1 MIFTNSRSIEYPKGR
16 ELTLLNTRFM
26 NRPTQRQPVTIV
38 RPKTHL
44 DNNRNPP
51 KKEGKKIKWGEPF
64 WNLFHVLS
72 EKIIED
78 SEFLFKKSQ
87 FLNIVVIICR
97 NLPCPDCAFHA
108 TNYLSNIDLN
118 KITTKAQLKQLFYD
132 FHNEVNARKGI
143 EIYPRDQL
151 ESKYS
156 KGITV
161 NIVKEFMKH
170 FENKHKSIYMMS
182 NDFNRAGI
190 AVELKQWFNNNMG
203 FFMS

>member
-1 MIFTNSRSIEYPKGR
+1 MIFTNSRSIEYPKSK
-16 ELTLLNTRFM
+16 ELSLMNTRYIV
-26 NRPTQRQPVTIV
+26 RHQQRQPVNIV
-38 RPKTHL
+38 RPKTYL
-44 DNNRNPP
+44 ENNGPSQ

-72 EKIIED
+72 EKIIDD
-78 SEFLFKKSQ
+78 SQFLFKKTQ

-118 KITTKAQLKQLFYD
+118 SITTKAQLKQLFYD
-132 FHNEVNARKGI
+132 FHNEVNARKGF
-143 EIYPRDQL
+143 EMYPRDQL

-156 KGITV
+156 KGITI
-161 NIVKEFMKH
+161 NIIQEFMKH

-182 NDFNRAGI
+182 NDFNRAGV
-190 AVELKQWFNNNMG
+190 AMELKQWFNNNIS